1 MCIRWGRD
9 GRGEGLRRA
18 TRREEERRTCWIY
31 SWNGSVTE
39 VVWHTRASCRNG
51 PPAWRPGRWSWGD
64 ARGQCRS
71 FARSTAWIHS
81 LDRLLDAGA
90 SPSAQTSLLLSAR
103 PSQCPSY
110 GETHPRSQ
118 RSSASSERARLP
130 HPALR
135 LSTPRFRTNALARSL
150 AASAPAP
157 GAPLSLRPRMTLAR
171 RTIRPCTAIVR
182 ARRARGAS

>member
-1 MCIRWGRD
+1 MCTRWGRD

-18 TRREEERRTCWIY
+18 TRRREEERRTCWIY

-90 SPSAQTSLLLSAR
+90 SPSAQTSLLLTHSAR

-110 GETHPRSQ
+110 GETPCVIRILDPSEAARPRSGLAFLIQ
-118 RSSASSERARLP
+118 HRACRLP
-130 HPALR
+130 VLEQ
-135 LSTPRFRTNALARSL
+135 TPSLARSL
-150 AASAPAP
+150 PAP
-157 GAPLSLRPRMTLAR
+157 PRPAC
-171 RTIRPCTAIVR
+171 PCPCVPV
-182 ARRARGAS
+182 